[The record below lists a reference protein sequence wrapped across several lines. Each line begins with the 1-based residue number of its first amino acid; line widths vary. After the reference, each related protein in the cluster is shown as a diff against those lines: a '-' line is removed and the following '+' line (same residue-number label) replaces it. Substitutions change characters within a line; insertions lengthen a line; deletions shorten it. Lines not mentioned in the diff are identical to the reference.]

1 MLVQRSFGGRR
12 KSQDNPPSLPTLLAF
27 RWLKKAMVDEES
39 KNAKCKSKRLQDLK
53 TSRQKTKVKRQK
65 FEEKTNIL
73 GSIVRKLR
81 E

>member
-1 MLVQRSFGGRR
+1 
-12 KSQDNPPSLPTLLAF
+12 
-27 RWLKKAMVDEES
+27 MVDEES